1 MESTLEELY
10 QNQVLVQTIADL
22 QVEADDNASDGL
34 EKLHS
39 SGSAL
44 QMSGIPVLRLLLDE
58 LVGSVANIPYSRC
71 GSRSSVGD
79 ACALDGLTSRLHTE
93 DTLMH
98 DLERELSF
106 QPKMKEITQKDGTV
120 SERRLQQEEAD
131 ANAEAAAEM
140 MSLWKNLSV
149 LFDKRMEEKE
159 MMINQ
164 QAEELNAIRLKIQR
178 MEMCTLLAELSESKK
193 QHLEHHNELLQRDED
208 LQKLGQERDELRA
221 MVALHVSRATE
232 TLEADLALCQEK
244 LNTAHLEVRSRNQLI
259 LELRAEMKRCEQ
271 KFQKTQQQMAALE
284 GEVKD
289 LKRKIR
295 GHQVEACE
303 LDKKVSKS
311 ESLKAQKEKEQQ
323 HLHDQL
329 LLRQQQ
335 NISCIQVE
343 TFEENFRKREAEGE
357 HLHQQLE
364 GKRKK
369 LKDACSQAEEHKET
383 AMIYKQKYMAAIEKV
398 RKMQG
403 QMEHL
408 QEELQYSQQKL
419 KESQSATRSVR
430 EELAETAQWYRDKV
444 TQWENS
450 QEALDQLTDEL
461 EASQNLLMESQ
472 QKVNHL
478 KGETETLQEQ
488 VDTLKQQK
496 LTLECDL
503 RLYQQSHSHP
513 DKEYLSLLRHRQQLQ
528 KSCAKH
534 LERLAECEKAIL
546 QMKSELERQVGE
558 KSSLK
563 ESLAA
568 SRRAHMSDRSQ
579 LESEVQR
586 LTQEVAH
593 LELELANAQK
603 VHFALLK
610 QSEEELKEAR
620 QDAVRSSAEA
630 GMQRGEVQR
639 LQEELQKREEE
650 SSAAHKEQLSLR
662 SHVNQLMG
670 QLEELRVQHQAAV
683 EELAACAEEA
693 RQMEGRVNEGK
704 EAEGKIRSL
713 AVKLQTEV
721 SELRGNLQQAADHRL
736 QAEREKREAQSKV
749 DTLRSKLEEMQD
761 DNQKL
766 LFESKMVM
774 KNVTQWI
781 SEQKV
786 SSENIS
792 VQLEAQTKVLLT
804 VTQEKEHLLEAN
816 NRLKLQVKRLKEVVD
831 EKEKDAECFK
841 AYIRNRDVRQDE
853 ATLKAQ
859 GCVALN
865 LNKIQDMQLWLR
877 QNLEAIGTLNQQLN
891 ALSMENDV
899 LRRQL
904 EEERSMRRPK
914 APPACQRHQ
923 VRTSIPSPP
932 STPEP
937 GRGIRGCQRVCNPK
951 PAQGGGPKS
960 PGESQAFG

>member
-1 MESTLEELY
+1 M
-10 QNQVLVQTIADL
+10 
-22 QVEADDNASDGL
+22 
-34 EKLHS
+34 
-39 SGSAL
+39 
-44 QMSGIPVLRLLLDE
+44 
-58 LVGSVANIPYSRC
+58 
-71 GSRSSVGD
+71 
-79 ACALDGLTSRLHTE
+79 RLHLTE
-93 DTLMH
+93 G
-98 DLERELSF
+98 F
-106 QPKMKEITQKDGTV
+106 Q
-120 SERRLQQEEAD
+120 
-131 ANAEAAAEM
+131 
-140 MSLWKNLSV
+140 
-149 LFDKRMEEKE
+149 
-159 MMINQ
+159 
-164 QAEELNAIRLKIQR
+164 
-178 MEMCTLLAELSESKK
+178 
-193 QHLEHHNELLQRDED
+193 LLQGDED

-232 TLEADLALCQEK
+232 MLEADLALCQEK

-259 LELRAEMKRCEQ
+259 LELRAEMKRSEQ

-335 NISCIQVE
+335 KISCIQVE
-343 TFEENFRKREAEGE
+343 TFEEKLRKREAEGE

-620 QDAVRSSAEA
+620 QDAVRSSAVA

-639 LQEELQKREEE
+639 LQEELLKREEE

-670 QLEELRVQHQAAV
+670 QLEELRIQHQAAV

-721 SELRGNLQQAADHRL
+721 SELRGNLQQGADHRL
-736 QAEREKREAQSKV
+736 QAEREKREAQNKM

-786 SSENIS
+786 SSENLS

-831 EKEKDAECFK
+831 EKEKDTERFKVKERLKNAGAQTEEPFMNIWCVIFSRLTSGTGMCDKTRQRCILTGIAQICPRGVKIHFFFQPESTRVRCSKPQQNPGHAAMAATKPRSHRNAEPTTSVVIVGKQVSVSCTCDPEEG
-841 AYIRNRDVRQDE
+841 ADGETERCCL
-853 ATLKAQ
+853 T
-859 GCVALN
+859 G
-865 LNKIQDMQLWLR
+865 
-877 QNLEAIGTLNQQLN
+877 QLN

-904 EEERSMRRPK
+904 EEERSMRRPP
-914 APPACQRHQ
+914 APPACQRRQ

-937 GRGIRGCQRVCNPK
+937 GRDVRDASASVTQSQLKEAGQRAPVSLRPLDEVFRTGSVSVWKQLRLGSQAEIRPSETPEDFDLPRLLDPPLTRECAQYEVNVLQVKVKSQDAFCQRG
-951 PAQGGGPKS
+951 AS
-960 PGESQAFG
+960 RTSE